1 MTKIF
6 DIPWDA
12 VKLFRKLNSFRSAA
26 AISFYAFLSII
37 PLMLLIASV
46 LGVIMGKHAAVLDK
60 VIILAKE
67 AFPYA
72 SESIIGDLKGLPK
85 SWQPFGWLGLLS
97 LLYGADLMLG
107 ATADALTEIFETT
120 YTYGFFKKKIIDL
133 LVFLISIIM
142 AFLSI
147 TMTAAAKILSK
158 VSLQNSDLK
167 LPYVLLQSLAFKL
180 VIPFF
185 LVAVTVT
192 LVYRMFSGSN
202 LNLRYAIYGS
212 LIFTALWETAK
223 QLFAWYIFHFTSYS
237 KFYGSLEILT
247 VFLIWIFY
255 TANIFLFSAAIAR
268 TAYRFSLHRETA

>member
-1 MTKIF
+1 MIKIF
-6 DIPWDA
+6 AVLWDA
-12 VKLFRKLNSFRSAA
+12 GRLFRKLNSLRSAA

-37 PLMLLIASV
+37 PLMLLIASA
-46 LGVIMGKHAAVLDK
+46 LGVIMGKNAAVLDK

-85 SWQPFGWLGLLS
+85 SWQPFGWLGLIS

-107 ATADALTEIFETT
+107 ATADALTEIFGTVYE
-120 YTYGFFKKKIIDL
+120 YGFFKKKIIDL

-147 TMTAAAKILSK
+147 TMTAAAEILSK
-158 VSLQNSDLK
+158 VRLQDSGLK
-167 LPYVLLQSLAFKL
+167 LPYILLQSLAFKL
-180 VIPFF
+180 IIPFF
-185 LVAVTVT
+185 LVAATVT

-202 LNLRYAIYGS
+202 MSLRYAIYGS
-212 LIFTALWETAK
+212 LIFTTLWETAQ

-247 VFLIWIFY
+247 IFLIWIYY
-255 TANIFLFSAAIAR
+255 TAIMLLFSAAIAR
-268 TAYRFSLHRETA
+268 TAYRFSFHPEGA

>member
-1 MTKIF
+1 MIKIF
-6 DIPWDA
+6 AILWDA
-12 VKLFRKLNSFRSAA
+12 VKLFRKLNAFRSAA

-37 PLMLLIASV
+37 PLMLLIASA
-46 LGVIMGKHAAVLDK
+46 LGVIMGKDAAILDK
-60 VIILAKE
+60 VIILTKE

-85 SWQPFGWLGLLS
+85 SWQPFSWLGLLS

-120 YTYGFFKKKIIDL
+120 YEYGFFKKKIIDL

-142 AFLSI
+142 AFLST
-147 TMTAAAKILSK
+147 TMTAAAKILSE
-158 VSLQNSDLK
+158 VSLQNSGLK
-167 LPYVLLQSLAFKL
+167 LPDVLLQSLAFKL

-212 LIFTALWETAK
+212 LIFTTLWETAK
-223 QLFAWYIFHFTSYS
+223 QLFTWYIFHFTSYS

-255 TANIFLFSAAIAR
+255 TANILLFSAAIAGA
-268 TAYRFSLHRETA
+268 AYRVSVHRKGA